1 MFEIGDK
8 IVYPMHGA
16 GTIENIELKEI
27 LGKERKYFI
36 MKMPIG
42 EMKVMIPIDNMVE
55 VGVREII
62 GKEEMEDVITILKGD
77 RSKMPQNWNRR
88 FRANMDKIKSGD
100 IYEIA
105 AVVRNLMLLD
115 KEKGLSTGERKMLND
130 AKQMLI
136 SEMVLVCE
144 LTLEETE
151 ELVAESVAE
160 NTDLDDFEDD
170 EEEEVAE
177 EEKIEAVTDEEE
189 TKEEEKEEK
198 ELIEK

>member
-8 IVYPMHGA
+8 VVYPMHGA

-27 LGKERKYFI
+27 LGEERKYFI

-42 EMKVMIPIDNMVE
+42 EMKVMIPIDNMQE

-62 GKEEMEDVITILKGD
+62 SEEEMEEVITVLKGD
-77 RSKMPQNWNRR
+77 KGKMPQNWNRR
-88 FRANMDKIKSGD
+88 FRLNMDKIKSGD

-151 ELVAESVAE
+151 ELLAESVE
-160 NTDLDDFEDD
+160 FNSGLEED
-170 EEEEVAE
+170 EELEGKEEV
-177 EEKIEAVTDEEE
+177 
-189 TKEEEKEEK
+189 KEEDLKK
-198 ELIEK
+198 K

>member
-8 IVYPMHGA
+8 VVYPMHGA

-27 LGKERKYFI
+27 LGEERKYFI

-42 EMKVMIPIDNMVE
+42 EMKVMIPIDNMQE

-62 GKEEMEDVITILKGD
+62 SKEEMEEVITVLKGD
-77 RSKMPQNWNRR
+77 KGKMPQNWNRR
-88 FRANMDKIKSGD
+88 FRLNMDKIKSGD

-151 ELVAESVAE
+151 ELLAESVE
-160 NTDLDDFEDD
+160 FNSGLEED
-170 EEEEVAE
+170 EELEGKEEV
-177 EEKIEAVTDEEE
+177 
-189 TKEEEKEEK
+189 KEEDLKK
-198 ELIEK
+198 K

>member
-27 LGKERKYFI
+27 LGKKREYFI
-36 MKMPIG
+36 MRMPIG
-42 EMKVMIPIDNMVE
+42 DMKVMIPIDNMQE

-62 GKEEMEDVITILKGD
+62 SKEEMEEVITILKGD
-77 RSKMPQNWNRR
+77 RGNMPQNWNRR
-88 FRANMDKIKSGD
+88 FRLNMDKIKSGD

-151 ELVAESVAE
+151 ELLAESVE
-160 NTDLDDFEDD
+160 FNSDLDDEDL
-170 EEEEVAE
+170 EEVE
-177 EEKIEAVTDEEE
+177 LETVETDEQEE
-189 TKEEEKEEK
+189 ALEKE
-198 ELIEK
+198 

>member
-16 GTIENIELKEI
+16 GTIENVELKEI
-27 LGKERKYFI
+27 LGEERKYFI

-42 EMKVMIPIDNMVE
+42 EMKVMIPIDNMTE

-62 GKEEMEDVITILKGD
+62 SKEEMEEVITILEGAKG
-77 RSKMPQNWNRR
+77 KMPQNWNRR
-88 FRANMDKIKSGD
+88 FRLNMDKIKSGD

-130 AKQMLI
+130 AKQMLV
-136 SEMVLVCE
+136 SEMLLVCE
-144 LTLEETE
+144 LTIEETE
-151 ELVAESVAE
+151 ELLIKSVEVNAGE
-160 NTDLDDFEDD
+160 D
-170 EEEEVAE
+170 EEEE
-177 EEKIEAVTDEEE
+177 E
-189 TKEEEKEEK
+189 TVKK
-198 ELIEK
+198 